1 MLNKADT
8 DSYLIGDREIVADE
22 AAQSGGVMGSR
33 IKWILVGIGSTFGLQ
48 VILSL
53 LFAGLAQPQASS
65 TISVIVFGLSLGT
78 FLIGGFIIGWMSE
91 ELRMIDALIV
101 VLTTLLLSLFVLLVL
116 PDVSREQFVTVL
128 PLSDIPGHLAESLM
142 FVAFAVVAAAAGT
155 YIGWHVTVPQ
165 EGIIDR
171 VALVLGLLGAIVG
184 PFLLLAVGGR
194 ESGSNQPALPWY
206 FLVIVLVLLLVIMGV
221 GFFMFTRESHHE
233 EEISISPE
241 QRVRMKDEG

>member
-1 MLNKADT
+1 
-8 DSYLIGDREIVADE
+8 
-22 AAQSGGVMGSR
+22 MGSR

-48 VILSL
+48 VIISL
-53 LFAGLAQPQASS
+53 IFAGLAEPYASS
-65 TISVIVFGLSLGT
+65 TLSVIVFGLSLGA
-78 FLIGGFIIGWMSE
+78 FLIGGFVIGWMSE

-101 VLTTLLLSLFVLLVL
+101 VLTTLLLSAFVLLVL
-116 PDVSREQFVTVL
+116 PDASREQFVTLL
-128 PLSDIPGHLAESLM
+128 PLSDVTGHLAESLM

-171 VALVLGLLGAIVG
+171 VAFVLGLLGAIVG

-194 ESGSNQPALPWY
+194 ETGSSQPALPWY

-221 GFFMFTRESHHE
+221 GFFMFTRESHHD

-241 QRVRMKDEG
+241 QRARMRDEG